1 VKRHSYS
8 FSVTAFVA
16 APEGSELSSDSVFD
30 SVGEFVTA
38 VKAFQ
43 LFLFYHRPAVF
54 SVQMRERSLRK
65 IDHDKKHWN
74 AVARD
79 LFDSGWN
86 HYAFSCGHWRN
97 RNGDPCAHNRHFNLG
112 R

>member
-1 VKRHSYS
+1 VKTALLF

-16 APEGSELSSDSVFD
+16 ATEGSELSCDSVFD

-79 LFDSGWN
+79 LFDSGWD
-86 HYAFSCGHWRN
+86 HYAFSRGHWRN
-97 RNGDPCAHNRHFNLG
+97 RNGDPCAANRHFDLG

>member
-1 VKRHSYS
+1 MKTALLL

-16 APEGSELSSDSVFD
+16 ATEVSELSCESVFD

-43 LFLFYHRPAVF
+43 LFLFYHRLAVF
-54 SVQMRERSLRK
+54 SVQMLKRSLRK

-74 AVARD
+74 AIARD
-79 LFDSGWN
+79 LSHSGWN
-86 HYAFSCGHWRN
+86 HYAFSRGHWRN
-97 RNGDPCAHNRHFNLG
+97 RNGDPGAHNRHFDLG